1 MKKKMNSNDII
12 ELIQDKIKL
21 KKELR
26 IAKKTK
32 QLDESEKIVKKIAK
46 IEDKLLSQ
54 PLAKV

>member
-1 MKKKMNSNDII
+1 MKKKLDSNDVIK
-12 ELIQDKIKL
+12 LIQDKSEL

>member
-1 MKKKMNSNDII
+1 MKKKLDSNDVIK
-12 ELIQDKIKL
+12 LIQDKSEL

-46 IEDKLLSQ
+46 IKNKLLSQ